1 MLENVSFNTLIN
13 HIVFTIDTL
22 IKDKDYSPE
31 LREYL
36 YLVATGMILSYGDD
50 YIEDIYNLIST
61 VKFRDEKE
69 IRNYSNNKFN
79 VLSYVNP
86 TNHNYLSKRF
96 DYTYNFPVI
105 NFDYELFYKKI
116 DASCIKTL
124 EFLVHEL
131 NYILFN
137 KNKKYS
143 LVNSIKVRYNYL
155 KNDLDVEEDEI
166 DTFKRV
172 FNVLQSEDII
182 KRILELRNFDIK
194 NIKVKKVLDKLTYID
209 SDNYRFEGLD
219 MLVNLFRPLYRFK
232 DTKYFIDKSMFYDSD
247 LLEDEFDKVLGK
259 NSYKNVCKKLDSL
272 NGMINNSEN
281 GHGSYHA
288 LSIEY
293 VAIRNNFVNKYINIK
308 YLKKV

>member
-86 TNHNYLSKRF
+86 TNNNYLSKRF
-96 DYTYNFPVI
+96 DYTYNFPII
-105 NFDYELFYKKI
+105 NFDYELLYKKI
-116 DASCIKTL
+116 DSSCIKTL

-155 KNDLDVEEDEI
+155 KNDLDVEEDEV

-182 KRILELRNFDIK
+182 KRILELRNFNIK
-194 NIKVKKVLDKLTYID
+194 NIKVKKILDKLTYID

-232 DTKYFIDKSMFYDSD
+232 DTKYFIDKSMFYDND

-272 NGMINNSEN
+272 NGMINNSEK